1 MEFLPL
7 KICSGYSFLRSG
19 LSLRSIVNLAKKAG
33 QTHCCLSDYFTLSGY
48 PELTSLCASQEI
60 TPVYA
65 MDGNFEGYEFTFILF
80 NETGYKN
87 LIALSLEAS
96 RGEVGLD
103 FLYAHAKGLLPILD
117 LASAPLRQAA
127 NRGEEELQ
135 EALRLIFHRLPNL
148 ELGMPYL
155 PKEAEFVT
163 FLRGFLANH
172 PYRCVAL
179 PSIRYAK
186 REDAIVLSIVE
197 AIAND
202 DQLEEKKL
210 NGDQWFLDHAT
221 LESYYTP
228 QELQATTA
236 FLPSIDFTFLK
247 KRGALPHF
255 PCPEGYTS
263 DSYLRK
269 LATEGLDRYAPD
281 HGPEYAKRLDYELD
295 VIAKMGYSDYFLIVH
310 DYVRFAKTHGILV
323 GPGRGSGAGS
333 LVSFALNI
341 VTPDPIKYGLMFER
355 FLNPERQ
362 SMPDIDVDFADI
374 RRDEVASYLQGK
386 YGHSRVSHIVTM
398 QTLGAK
404 ASIRDIGRVY
414 GYEPR
419 HIDTICKA
427 IGSNSTLSLRDNYRS
442 NQAFRELVDSDPY
455 YLEIVGLAAKIEGLP
470 RQAGLHAAGV
480 VLSDLPLEEVV
491 PVTDGQGVGYV
502 AQYEMNYLEAQGC
515 LKMDLLGLRNLTIV
529 ERTLDLIADTAGV
542 RLDAERLPH
551 DDPAAIALI
560 AKGKTMGL
568 FQLESQGM
576 GRAILEVKP
585 TTFSDVAA
593 VLALFRPGPMANIPS
608 FARRKHGMERISYLC
623 PELEPI
629 LKETYGILVYQEQVM
644 QIAISL
650 AGFTYG
656 QADLFRRA
664 ISKKDAN
671 KLASLEHGFLQGCHD
686 NGIDDATARKVYD
699 LIFKFA
705 DYGFNKSHA
714 VAYAMLTCQM
724 AYLKAHYP
732 LPFYCSI
739 LDGTSVGDPKFA
751 PLVSEIKSEAI
762 RFHIPSVNESSYRF
776 IPDGMGSI
784 LFPLTA
790 IKGLPGNLGYR
801 IVEERMNQGPYK
813 DVFDFLMRVKP
824 FGLTLQNLI
833 RLIDAGAL
841 DCFGIARARLRLLA
855 PMGINYAEMF
865 STEGGGTLLGLDFPK
880 PEIPQAETDRASD
893 LLEEKECLGLMVSG
907 SPLESKALTLQARG
921 IHRLSDLPESVGEIE
936 VAGVVASCKAVR
948 TKKGTRM
955 AFLNLYDEESMVEFA
970 LFAET
975 YDKYYPILKEG
986 ALIVAR
992 VYKNRNREGY
1002 CLASAETL

>member
-19 LSLRSIVNLAKKAG
+19 LSLQSIVSLAKKAG

-48 PELTSLCASQEI
+48 PELTALCQSQDMK
-60 TPVYA
+60 PVYA
-65 MDGNFEGYEFTFILF
+65 MDGTFEGYEFTFVLF

-87 LIALSLEAS
+87 LIAMSLAAS
-96 RGEVGLD
+96 KGAVDLD

-117 LASAPLRQAA
+117 LASAPFKEASH
-127 NRGEEELQ
+127 RGADAFE

-155 PKEAEFVT
+155 PKEAEYVT
-163 FLRGFLANH
+163 FLRGFLASH

-202 DQLEEKKL
+202 TQLEEKKL
-210 NGDQWFLDHAT
+210 LGDQWFLDHAT
-221 LESYYTP
+221 LELYYTP
-228 QELQATTA
+228 EELAATTA
-236 FLPSIDFTFLK
+236 FLPSIDFTFLQ
-247 KRGALPHF
+247 KRGALPRF
-255 PCPEGYTS
+255 PCPEGFTS

-269 LATEGLDRYAPD
+269 LATEGLEKYAPG
-281 HGPEYAKRLDYELD
+281 HGPEYDQRLDYELS
-295 VIAKMGYSDYFLIVH
+295 VIAKMGYSDYFLIVS

-341 VTPDPIKYGLMFER
+341 VTPDPIKYGLLFER

-362 SMPDIDVDFADI
+362 SMPDIDIDFADI

-386 YGHSRVSHIVTM
+386 YGHNRVSHIVTM
-398 QTLGAK
+398 QTLGAR

-419 HIDTICKA
+419 HIDTICQA
-427 IGSNSTLSLRDNYRS
+427 IGTYSNMSLRDNYRY
-442 NQAFRELVDSDPY
+442 NQAFRQLVDSDTY

-491 PVTDGQGVGYV
+491 PVTENQGVGYV
-502 AQYEMNYLEAQGC
+502 AQYEMNYLEDQGC
-515 LKMDLLGLRNLTIV
+515 LKMDLLGLRNLTTV
-529 ERTLDLIADTAGV
+529 ERTLDLIAETEGD
-542 RLDAERLPH
+542 RLDAETLPY
-551 DDPAAIALI
+551 DDPKAIALI
-560 AKGKTMGL
+560 AEGKTMGL

-576 GRAILEVKP
+576 GRAIVEVKP
-585 TTFSDVAA
+585 TTFTDVAA
-593 VLALFRPGPMANIPS
+593 ILALYRPGPKDNIPS
-608 FARRKHGMERISYLC
+608 FARRKQGKERIVYLC

-671 KLASLEHGFLQGCHD
+671 KLASLEYGFLKGCRD
-686 NGIDDATARKVYD
+686 KGIDDATARKVYD
-699 LIFKFA
+699 LIYRFA

-714 VAYAMLTCQM
+714 VAYAILTCQM
-724 AYLKAHYP
+724 AYLKAHHP
-732 LPFYCSI
+732 LAFYCSI
-739 LDGTSVGDPKFA
+739 LDDTSVGDPKFA
-751 PLVSEIKSEAI
+751 PLVAEIKSESI
-762 RFHIPSVNESSYRF
+762 RFCIPSVNESSYRF
-776 IPDGMGSI
+776 IPHRMGSI

-790 IKGLPGNLGYR
+790 IKGLPGNLAYR
-801 IVEERMNQGPYK
+801 IVEERMNNGVFK
-813 DVFDFLMRVKP
+813 DVFDFLMRTKSL
-824 FGLTLQNLI
+824 GLNLQNLI

-841 DCFGIARARLRLLA
+841 DCFGISRARLRLLA
-855 PMGINYAEMF
+855 PTGISYAEMF
-865 STEGGGTLLGLDFPK
+865 SVEGGGTLLGLDFPK

-893 LLEEKECLGLMVSG
+893 LLEEKECLGLMISG
-907 SPLESKALTLQARG
+907 SPLESKSLTLQARG
-921 IHRLSDLPESVGEIE
+921 IHRLSDLPTSVGEIE

-948 TKKGTRM
+948 TKKGTKM
-955 AFLNLYDEESMVEFA
+955 AFLTLYDEESMVEFA
-970 LFAET
+970 LFSET

-986 ALIVAR
+986 ALVAAR

-1002 CLASAETL
+1002 CLSSAETL

>member
-1 MEFLPL
+1 MIFLPL

-19 LSLRSIVNLAKKAG
+19 LSLSSVVNLAQKAG
-33 QTHCCLSDYFTLSGY
+33 QTHCCLSDYFSLTGY
-48 PELTSLCASQEI
+48 PELTALCKEKNM

-65 MDGNFEGYEFTFILF
+65 MDGTFEGYEFTFILF

-87 LIALSLEAS
+87 LIAMSLAAS
-96 RGEVGLD
+96 RGEVKLD

-117 LASAPLRQAA
+117 LSSAPLRQAA
-127 NRGEEELQ
+127 NRGEDAFEET
-135 EALRLIFHRLPNL
+135 LRLVFHRLPNL

-155 PKEAEFVT
+155 PKEAEYVS
-163 FLRGFLANH
+163 FLRGFLNNH
-172 PYRCVAL
+172 PYRCLAL

-186 REDAIVLSIVE
+186 REDAVVLSIVE
-197 AIAND
+197 AIASD
-202 DQLEEKKL
+202 SQLEEKKL
-210 NGDQWFLDHAT
+210 LGDQWFLDHAT

-228 QELQATTA
+228 EELEATTS
-236 FLPSIDFTFLK
+236 FLPSIDFTFTK
-247 KRGALPHF
+247 KRGSLPRF
-255 PCPEGYTS
+255 PCPDGLTS
-263 DSYLRK
+263 DAYLRQ
-269 LATEGLDRYAPD
+269 LATEGLNRYAPN
-281 HGPEYAKRLDYELD
+281 HGKEYDDRLEHELS

-310 DYVRFAKTHGILV
+310 DYVHFAKTHGILV

-341 VTPDPIKYGLMFER
+341 VTPDPLKYGLMFER
-355 FLNPERQ
+355 FLNPDRQ

-386 YGHSRVSHIVTM
+386 YGHDHVSHIVTM

-414 GYEPR
+414 GYEQR

-427 IGSNSTLSLRDNYRS
+427 IGSRSDLSLRDNYRY
-442 NQAFRELVDSDPY
+442 NLDFRQLVDSDSY
-455 YLEIVGLAAKIEGLP
+455 YLEIVSLAAKIEGLP

-491 PVTDGQGVGYV
+491 PVTDNDGVGYV
-502 AQYEMNYLEAQGC
+502 AQYEMNYLEDQGC
-515 LKMDLLGLRNLTIV
+515 LKMDLLGLRNLTLV
-529 ERTLDLIADTAGV
+529 ERTLDIIAETQDV
-542 RLDAERLPH
+542 RLDAETLPH
-551 DDPAAIALI
+551 DDPKAIELI
-560 AKGKTMGL
+560 AEGKTMGL

-576 GRAILEVKP
+576 GRSIIEVKP

-593 VLALFRPGPMANIPS
+593 ILALYRPGPKDNIPS
-608 FARRKHGMERISYLC
+608 FARRKHGKERIAYLC
-623 PELEPI
+623 PQLEPI

-671 KLASLEHGFLQGCHD
+671 KLASLECGFLKGCHD

-699 LIFKFA
+699 LIYKFA

-714 VAYAMLTCQM
+714 VAYGMLTCQM

-732 LPFYCSI
+732 LAFYCSI

-751 PLVSEIKSEAI
+751 PLVSEIKSESI
-762 RFHIPSVNESSYRF
+762 RFYIPSVNESSYRF
-776 IPDGMGSI
+776 IPRGMGSI

-790 IKGLPGNLGYR
+790 IKGLPGNLAYR
-801 IVEERMNQGPYK
+801 IVEERMMRGPYK
-813 DVFDFLMRVKP
+813 DVFDFLMRVKSY
-824 FGLTLQNLI
+824 GLSLQNLI

-841 DCFGIARARLRLLA
+841 DCFGISRARLRLLA
-855 PMGINYAEMF
+855 PTGISYAEMF
-865 STEGGGTLLGLDFPK
+865 ALEGGGTLLGLDFPK
-880 PEIPQAETDRASD
+880 PEIPQAETDRMAD
-893 LLEEKECLGLMVSG
+893 LVEERECLGLMVSG
-907 SPLESKALTLQARG
+907 SPLESKAMAMQSRG
-921 IHRLSDLPESVGEIE
+921 IRKLSDLPASVGEIE
-936 VAGVVASCKAVR
+936 VAGVVASCKTVR
-948 TKKGTRM
+948 TKKGTKM
-955 AFLNLYDEESMVEFA
+955 AFLTLYDEESMVEFV
-970 LFAET
+970 LFSEAI
-975 YDKYYPILKEG
+975 DKCFPILKEG
-986 ALIVAR
+986 AIIAAK
-992 VYKNRNREGY
+992 VYKNRGRDGY
-1002 CLASAETL
+1002 CLSDATTL

>member
-1 MEFLPL
+1 MFLPL

-33 QTHCCLSDYFTLSGY
+33 QTYCCLSDYFTLSGY
-48 PELTSLCASQEI
+48 PELTSLCASQDM

-65 MDGNFEGYEFTFILF
+65 MDGTFEGYEFTFILF
-80 NETGYKN
+80 NENGYKN
-87 LIALSLEAS
+87 LIAMSLAAS
-96 RGEVGLD
+96 KGEVDLD

-127 NRGEEELQ
+127 NRGEDAFEET
-135 EALRLIFHRLPNL
+135 LRNVFRHLPNL

-155 PKEAEFVT
+155 PKEAEYVT
-163 FLRGFLANH
+163 FLRGFLKTH
-172 PYRCVAL
+172 PYRCLAL

-202 DQLEEKKL
+202 EQLEEKKL
-210 NGDQWFLDHAT
+210 LGDQWFLDHGT

-228 QELQATTA
+228 DELEATTA

-247 KRGALPHF
+247 KRGSLPHF
-255 PCPEGYTS
+255 PCPDGYDS
-263 DSYLRK
+263 DAYLRK
-269 LATEGLDRYAPD
+269 LATEGLEKYAPG
-281 HGPEYAKRLDYELD
+281 HGPEYDKRLDYELS
-295 VIAKMGYSDYFLIVH
+295 VITKMGYSDYFLIVH
-310 DYVRFAKTHGILV
+310 DYVNFAKTHGILV

-374 RRDEVASYLQGK
+374 RRDEVAAYLQGK

-427 IGSNSTLSLRDNYRS
+427 IGSNSTMSLRDNYRF
-442 NQAFRELVDSDPY
+442 NQAFRQLVDSDTY

-470 RQAGLHAAGV
+470 RQAGLHAAGI

-491 PVTDGQGVGYV
+491 PVTDNDGVGYV
-502 AQYEMNYLEAQGC
+502 AQYEMNYLEDQGC

-529 ERTLDLIADTAGV
+529 ERALDLVEESSNV
-542 RLDAERLPH
+542 RMEAEKIPYE
-551 DDPAAIALI
+551 DPKAIELI

-576 GRAILEVKP
+576 GRAIMDVRP
-585 TTFSDVAA
+585 TTFTDVAA
-593 VLALFRPGPMANIPS
+593 ILALYRPGPMANIPS
-608 FARRKHGMERISYLC
+608 FARRKQGRERITYLC

-671 KLASLEHGFLQGCHD
+671 KLASLEYGFLKGCHD
-686 NGIDDATARKVYD
+686 KGIDDLTARKVYD
-699 LIFKFA
+699 LIYKFA

-714 VAYAMLTCQM
+714 VAYAILTCQM

-732 LPFYCSI
+732 LAFYCAI
-739 LDGTSVGDPKFA
+739 LDGTSSGDPKFA
-751 PLVSEIKSEAI
+751 SLIAEIKSESI
-762 RFHIPSVNESSYRF
+762 RFYVPDVNQSSYRF
-776 IPDGMGSI
+776 IPHMMGSI

-790 IKGLPGNLGYR
+790 IKGLPGNLAYR
-801 IVEERMNQGPYK
+801 IVEERMNGGPFK
-813 DVFDFLMRVKP
+813 DVFDFLMRAKP
-824 FGLTLQNLI
+824 LGLTLQNLI

-841 DCFGIARARLRLLA
+841 DCFGISRARLRLLA
-855 PMGINYAEMF
+855 PTGMNYAEMF
-865 STEGGGTLLGLDFPK
+865 SVDGGGTLLGLDFPK
-880 PEIPQAETDRASD
+880 PEIPQAETDRSAD
-893 LLEEKECLGLMVSG
+893 LLEEKDCLGLMISG
-907 SPLESKALTLQARG
+907 SPLESKTLTLQARG
-921 IHRLSDLPESVGEIE
+921 IHRLSELANCNGEMEI
-936 VAGVVASCKAVR
+936 AGVVASCKSVR
-948 TKKGTRM
+948 TKKGTKM
-955 AFLNLYDEESMVEFA
+955 AFLTLYDEESMVEFA
-970 LFAET
+970 LFSEA

-986 ALIVAR
+986 ALIAAR
-992 VYKNRNREGY
+992 VYKNRNRDGY
-1002 CLASAETL
+1002 CLSGAETL